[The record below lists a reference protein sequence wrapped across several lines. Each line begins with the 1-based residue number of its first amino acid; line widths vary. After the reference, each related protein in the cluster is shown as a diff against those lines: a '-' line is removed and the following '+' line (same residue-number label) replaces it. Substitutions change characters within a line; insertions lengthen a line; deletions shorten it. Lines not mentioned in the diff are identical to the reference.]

1 MTNGIMTNGITTRL
15 RINGEE
21 IEIAVSTVAELLAER
36 GIDPTARFLAVA
48 VNGAVVQR
56 AEWAERSLVAGD
68 QIEIVRPLQGG

>member
-1 MTNGIMTNGITTRL
+1 MTKGIMTRL

-21 IEIAVSTVAELLAER
+21 TEIAVSTVAELIAER
-36 GIDPTARFLAVA
+36 GIDPSARFLAVA